1 MTLCELPPAGVVAL
15 VSATGYS
22 KGTEPERFTTTP
34 PPAMAVTKLR
44 NATCTCP
51 FCGGSGKL
59 PHFSHIQNG
68 DCFACGATG
77 KLRDLNA
84 FIGDNSDLLLTVWVN
99 NGTFSGAEL
108 RRRTWKLSKCS
119 VGSGSNQTIGISK
132 TWGRDSFY
140 RVIESVDEAREIWRN
155 AKRLGIITELVD

>member
-1 MTLCELPPAGVVAL
+1 MTI
-15 VSATGYS
+15 
-22 KGTEPERFTTTP
+22 
-34 PPAMAVTKLR
+34 TKLR

-77 KLRDLNA
+77 QLRDINA
-84 FIGDNSDLLLTVWVN
+84 FIGDNSDLMLTAYVN

-108 RRRTWKLSKCS
+108 RRRTWKTIEMS
-119 VGSGSNQTIGISK
+119 VAPYRGKQ
-132 TWGRDSFY
+132 WGRDSFF
-140 RVIESVDEAREIWRN
+140 RVITDAEEAREIWRN
-155 AKRLGIITELVD
+155 AKRLGVLTELVT

>member
-1 MTLCELPPAGVVAL
+1 MTI
-15 VSATGYS
+15 
-22 KGTEPERFTTTP
+22 
-34 PPAMAVTKLR
+34 TKLR

-77 KLRDLNA
+77 QLRDINA
-84 FIGDNSDLLLTVWVN
+84 FIGDNSDLMLTVYVN

-108 RRRTWKLSKCS
+108 RRRTWKTIEMS
-119 VGSGSNQTIGISK
+119 VAPYRGKQ
-132 TWGRDSFY
+132 WGRDSFF
-140 RVIESVDEAREIWRN
+140 RVITDAEEAREIWRN
-155 AKRLGIITELVD
+155 AKRLGVLTELVT

>member
-1 MTLCELPPAGVVAL
+1 
-15 VSATGYS
+15 
-22 KGTEPERFTTTP
+22 
-34 PPAMAVTKLR
+34 MAITKLK

-59 PHFSHIQNG
+59 PHFSHIANG

-84 FIGDNSDLLLTVWVN
+84 FIGDNGDILLTVWIN
-99 NGTFSGAEL
+99 SRYKKFCGAEL
-108 RRRTWKLSKCS
+108 RRRTWKISTQPNGQKC
-119 VGSGSNQTIGISK
+119 K

-140 RVIESVDEAREIWRN
+140 RVIETADEAREIWRN
-155 AKRLGIITELVD
+155 AKRLGILTELVD